1 MASNKGQA
9 KDKTTKNTPAVN
21 EEELAKQ
28 AAKAEKAK
36 AAEAEKAAKAKA
48 KAEAKAQKEK
58 EKAEAKAKKAA
69 EKAEADAKKAAAKA
83 EADAKKAA
91 EKAEADAKKAAE
103 KAEAD
108 AKKAAEKAEA
118 DAKKA
123 AEKAEAEAKEKEK
136 IAEAVE
142 EAEAAPVVDEV
153 SAILAE
159 VAPAAKED
167 AAEEVSEETAPAT
180 EGVAEEEK
188 PAEEKGS
195 FFETVKTKCVSGFK
209 AFIGF
214 FDLSEN
220 KKGSLK
226 SKLTKLTLIPIV
238 AVAVTMAVV
247 SIISITIAYNNT
259 YSDEA
264 MALAGSYARST
275 EDLVANLN
283 QQTNVV
289 IKNNNIVNASQTNE
303 FKLDLL
309 ADYADMGN
317 FNDFCVAYA
326 SGRTYNGTKIGECD
340 YFTIPKESKG
350 AYISGP
356 TAHDVTGEPAFMMG
370 KYFVSMGED
379 YILYGSLPTTTLSN
393 VLADISFGDGGLAF
407 LVDKDGQIIGTSNE
421 EFVPLMTKLSDKEN
435 LDSKFNG
442 IASLSERMLEY
453 KDGSEKVTINGE
465 TYFVGYTPIEGVE
478 GWSLAVAT
486 RWAPVVNTLVST
498 GFIIAGIA
506 FIIAAAVAVFI
517 TKYVSKICAPIT
529 LTANRLTAFAE
540 GDLSSPAPSTNVGGE
555 IQDMSE
561 ALGTMV
567 NTMTDCIGDIKH
579 VLTSMAGG
587 DLTVTPSVEYK
598 GELGEIKTSL
608 DMISSSLNKTM
619 SEVSR
624 SANEVKEGA
633 TQLAEG
639 STQLSQNA
647 ITQAAAVEEI
657 TSTIMDIANKTEA
670 NTNNVVRALETVE
683 SANEQ
688 AEEGS
693 RSMNEMLEA
702 IREIETSSKE
712 ISQIMKVIDDIA
724 FQTNILALNA
734 AIEAA
739 RAGDAGKGFAV
750 VADEVRNLAG
760 KSADAA
766 KHTGQL
772 INRSI
777 KAVNRG
783 AELAG
788 VTSDALDSIVAGV
801 ADISDVMTGI
811 AQANE
816 EQTAAIDQISS
827 GMENVNAAIH
837 NTTATAEQSA
847 AASEELSAL
856 AVTLSDE
863 VGQFKTTSM

>member
-1 MASNKGQA
+1 MASNKNKGIEN
-9 KDKTTKNTPAVN
+9 KNKAALN
-21 EEELAKQ
+21 EEELV
-28 AAKAEKAK
+28 KA
-36 AAEAEKAAKAKA
+36 AAEAEKAEIAAKKEAEKAK
-48 KAEAKAQKEK
+48 KAA

-69 EKAEADAKKAAAKA
+69 EKEAAKI
-83 EADAKKAA
+83 KKAA

-123 AEKAEAEAKEKEK
+123 AEKAEAEANAASAAVSEE
-136 IAEAVE
+136 AEAVE
-142 EAEAAPVVDEV
+142 NAPVVDEV
-153 SAILAE
+153 SAILDEIAPTAKE
-159 VAPAAKED
+159 APVVEAAAPAAEAKK
-167 AAEEVSEETAPAT
+167 P
-180 EGVAEEEK
+180 EEK
-188 PAEEKGS
+188 KAIS
-195 FFETVKTKCVSGFK
+195 FDVIKSKCVSVFK
-209 AFIGF
+209 SFIGF
-214 FDLSEN
+214 FDFSEN

-226 SKLTKLTLIPIV
+226 SKLTKMTLLPIG

-264 MALAGSYARST
+264 IALAESYSGNIKS
-275 EDLVANLN
+275 LVESLD
-283 QQTNVV
+283 QQFNAVTKNGNVV
-289 IKNNNIVNASQTNE
+289 NTAQTVDYRIK
-303 FKLDLL
+303 LL
-309 ADYADMGN
+309 EDYADMS
-317 FNDFCVAYA
+317 DFKDFSIAYA
-326 SGRTYNGTKIGECD
+326 SGRTYNSTDISERE
-340 YFTIPKESKG
+340 YFIKAMESKG
-350 AYISGP
+350 SYISSP
-356 TAHDVTGEPAFMMG
+356 LLRMTDNEITIMMG
-370 KYFVSMGED
+370 KYFNSMGED
-379 YILYGSLPTTTLSN
+379 YVVYGGLPADIISN
-393 VLADISFGDGGLAF
+393 VVAHVSFGEGGFAYII
-407 LVDKDGQIIGTSNE
+407 DKEGMIIGTSNE
-421 EFVPLMTKLSDKEN
+421 ELAPMMTELGDKEN
-435 LDSKFNG
+435 LDSKYRG
-442 IASLSERMLEY
+442 MASLSERMLQY
-453 KDGSEKVTINGE
+453 NSGTEKVTINGE
-465 TYFVGYTPIEGVE
+465 TYFVGYTPIEGEE
-478 GWSLAVAT
+478 GWALAVAT
-486 RWAPVVNTLVST
+486 RWSPVVGSLVGT
-498 GFIIAGIA
+498 A
-506 FIIAAAVAVFI
+506 FIIVGIAILIAAVVAVLI
-517 TKYVSKICAPIT
+517 TRFVSRICAPIT
-529 LTANRLTAFAE
+529 LTANRLTDFAD
-540 GDLSSPAPSTNVGGE
+540 GDLSSPAPSTNIGGE
-555 IQDMSE
+555 IQDMSD
-561 ALGTMV
+561 AMGTMV

-587 DLTVTPSVEYK
+587 DLTVAPSVEYK

-608 DMISSSLNKTM
+608 DMIRTSLNRTM
-619 SEVSR
+619 GEVAR

-633 TQLAEG
+633 NQLAEG

-670 NTNNVVRALETVE
+670 NTNNVVRALETVQ
-683 SANEQ
+683 STNEQ

-772 INRSI
+772 INSSI

-788 VTSDALDSIVAGV
+788 VTSDVLDNIVAGV
-801 ADISDVMTGI
+801 GDISEVMTGI

-837 NTTATAEQSA
+837 NTTATAEESA

-863 VGQFKTTSM
+863 VAKFKTTASV